1 MKNNL
6 RRAGIIVSCLLGL
19 EVEAIF
25 YYVFGINP
33 VYVPLAAV
41 MGLWVAVTLIIGCVV
56 DEYMRRKY
64 NVRLIK
70 VRR

>member
-33 VYVPLAAV
+33 MYVPPAAV
-41 MGLWVAVTLIIGCVV
+41 LGFWAAITLIIGCIV

-64 NVRLIK
+64 KVRLVK